1 MHRIYSIIAISCI
14 LILGACSEY
23 IPNYNNGNGTII
35 SITNNFA
42 YHEILRK
49 CNLESPVADFGNFD
63 IGIVYD
69 NYTNKKVIGHLKDF
83 EQIKVHSIYTKFYNF
98 KPKNKIGF
106 RAGEIWYQISTKS
119 LNGWIWL
126 NSDYPFID
134 PHCDP
139 YYNNRYQVIDKY
151 QSNNKNWTIR
161 TMDQGLAAW
170 GDLVIRDNPGVK
182 NSKVIFEINLPS
194 IQKNPSYIEVIA
206 MTEEQDIIDNKT
218 DYWLKI
224 KFDKH
229 IGWIFG
235 STTTAERDGPKY
247 FIPEDIITSSL
258 QW

>member
-1 MHRIYSIIAISCI
+1 MHKLYLLITISCI
-14 LILGACSEY
+14 FLLISCSEY
-23 IPNYNNGNGTII
+23 NPDYNNSNGTLIF
-35 SITNNFA
+35 TKNNLA
-42 YHEILRK
+42 INETLRK

-69 NYTNKKVIGHLKDF
+69 NYTNKKAIGHLKDF
-83 EQIKVHSIYTKFYNF
+83 EEIKIHSIYTKVQKY

-119 LNGWIWL
+119 INGWIWL

-134 PHCDP
+134 PHSDP
-139 YYNNRYQVIDKY
+139 YYNNRYQIIEKY
-151 QSNNKNWTIR
+151 QFDGNKWTIR

-170 GDLVIRDNPGVK
+170 GDLVIRDNPGI

-206 MTEEQDIIDNKT
+206 MTEEKEKIDNKT

-235 STTTAERDGPKY
+235 STTTAERGGPKY
-247 FIPEDIITSSL
+247 FIPEDIIICSL